1 MRMLDKWGRKMKH
14 KEFDSYKFGETIV
27 QRRLMV
33 WKVTGFEK
41 CKKQF
46 NLTET
51 PKNNKCE

>member
-1 MRMLDKWGRKMKH
+1 MKH
-14 KEFDSYKFGETIV
+14 KELDSYKFGETIV
-27 QRRLMV
+27 QRRPMV
-33 WKVTGFEK
+33 WKVTGFGK